1 MRSSIVDLDIAI
13 QKHVQ
18 WKYKFRD
25 ALHNKEQMDAAAIS
39 KDNNCEFGKWLY
51 GDAKAQFGKVSN
63 YAKCVTEHAAFHV
76 EAGKIAVLVN
86 AQNAVEAERLMA
98 TGSAYDQASKR
109 VAVSIIELKNAAHM
123 KTATHK

>member
-1 MRSSIVDLDIAI
+1 MDLDIAI
-13 QKHVQ
+13 QKHAQ
-18 WKYKFRD
+18 WKFKFLD
-25 ALHNKEQMDAAAIS
+25 ALHTREHMDAAAIS
-39 KDNNCEFGKWLY
+39 KDNNCEFGKWLH
-51 GDAKAQFGKVSN
+51 GDAKAQFGKEGS

-109 VAVSIIELKNAAHM
+109 VAVSIIELKNATHM
-123 KTATHK
+123 KNAIHK